1 MNLDALREH
10 EFEPLIVQYTD
21 KDCMLYALSLGIG
34 GDPDDLQELSYIYEK
49 NLVALPSMS
58 TVLANPGMWPADPE
72 FEINYG
78 QLLHGEQRARFHG
91 PLPPGGEIRG
101 EFRIS
106 CVIDKGAEK
115 GALVYFDKRLFDTRS
130 GDQLCTVS
138 STLFLRADGG
148 AGGFGHPPPPLPSMP
163 DVPPGGPPGDRP
175 DFTEDVVISPRA
187 ALIYRLNGDRNPLH
201 IDPEAARQAGFEIPI
216 LHGLCAY
223 GICGYSVLSKALG
236 HEVERMASLDVRFSA
251 PVYPGETLRI
261 EGWDTGQ
268 GISFQAHVR
277 DRNLRVISNGFAS
290 VD

>member
-1 MNLDALREH
+1 MSGCIRK
-10 EFEPLIVQYTD
+10 PV
-21 KDCMLYALSLGIG
+21 S
-34 GDPDDLQELSYIYEK
+34 
-49 NLVALPSMS
+49 ALP
-58 TVLANPGMWPADPE
+58 
-72 FEINYG
+72 
-78 QLLHGEQRARFHG
+78 EQRAKFHG

-106 CVIDKGAEK
+106 CVLDKGAEK
-115 GALVYFDKRLFDTRS
+115 GALVYFDKLLFDTGS
-130 GDQLCTVS
+130 GDHLCTVS

-148 AGGFGHPPPPLPSMP
+148 AGGFGQPPSRLPPVP
-163 DVPPGGPPGDRP
+163 DGPPDGRP
-175 DFTEDVVISPRA
+175 NFTDDVIVSPRA

-201 IDPEAARQAGFEIPI
+201 IDPAVAVKAGFETPI

-223 GICGYSVLSKALG
+223 GICGYSVLSNALG
-236 HEVERMASLDVRFSA
+236 HEVRRMASLDARFSA

-261 EGWDTGQ
+261 EGWDTGH